1 MQQLL
6 DWVDQ
11 GRVDTLIA
19 AGIDL
24 QGRLYGKRCA
34 ADVFLRQSAEGIH
47 TCDCNFGWD
56 LERMLIPN
64 LAFTG
69 WHTGYGDMA
78 SAPDWST
85 LRIYPWFPK
94 TALVICDTL
103 LPGGQRVPIAPMS
116 ILRRQVA
123 RAAELGFTVKAASEL
138 EFFLFRETPQTS
150 HEKNYEGLEPLSN
163 FIGDYCI
170 YRSSLDE
177 WLIGDIRRLMAQANV
192 EVECSKAEWG
202 HGQHEINLVY
212 ADIMDMAARHVI
224 FKQGVR
230 ELAAMKGVQATFMAK
245 WNSSHSSSG
254 GHIHMSLWRDGKPAF
269 AGDDVQTGDAMPE
282 VMRHFLGGMMA
293 LTRDLQLFYSP
304 TINSY
309 KRYGDL
315 TFAPSTISWGG
326 DNRTVA
332 FRRCGHG
339 ASARLEN
346 RIPGSD
352 INPYLAYAAMLAS
365 GLYGI
370 ENRIEPLGEC
380 VAGNGYSA
388 EYPRLHKNL
397 IEAAQAFKSSD
408 IARRLLGNDVVEHY
422 AAVAQWE
429 IDEFMNFVTDW
440 ERRRYFEQI

>member
-1 MQQLL
+1 VQRLR
-6 DWVDQ
+6 DWVSENL
-11 GRVDTLIA
+11 VDTVIV

-34 ADVFLRQSAEGIH
+34 ADVFLRQNAEGIR

-64 LAFTG
+64 LTFTG
-69 WHTGYGDMA
+69 WHTGYGDMVA
-78 SAPDWST
+78 APDWET
-85 LRIYPWFPK
+85 LRMYPWFPK

-103 LPGGQRVPIAPMS
+103 MPDGNPVPIAPMS
-116 ILRRQVA
+116 ILRKQIA
-123 RAAELGFTVKAASEL
+123 RAGELGFTVKAASEL
-138 EFFLFRETPQTS
+138 EFFLFRETPRTS
-150 HEKNYEGLEPLSN
+150 RQKDYDGLEPVSD

-177 WLIGDIRRLMAQANV
+177 WLIGDIRRFMGQANV
-192 EVECSKAEWG
+192 EIECSKAEWG
-202 HGQHEINLVY
+202 RGQHEINLVF
-212 ADIMDMAARHVI
+212 ADAMDMAARHAI

-230 ELAAMKGVQATFMAK
+230 EMAAMKGAQATFMAK
-245 WNSSHSSSG
+245 WNSDHSSSG
-254 GHIHMSLWRDGKPAF
+254 CHVHMSLWRDGKPAF
-269 AGDDVQTGDAMPE
+269 AGDAMPD

-293 LTRDLQLFYSP
+293 LARDLQLFYSP

-332 FRRCGHG
+332 FRSCGHG

-346 RIPGSD
+346 RIPGAD
-352 INPYLAYAAMLAS
+352 VNPYLAYAAMLAS
-365 GLYGI
+365 GIYGI
-370 ENRIEPLGEC
+370 ENKIEPVGEC
-380 VAGNGYSA
+380 VTGNGYASDC
-388 EYPRLHKNL
+388 PRLHRNL
-397 IEAAQAFKSSD
+397 IEAVQAFKSSD
-408 IARRLLGNDVVEHY
+408 IARQLFGNGVVEHY

-429 IDEFMNFVTDW
+429 IDEFMNYVTDW